1 MRTITALYDNRAD
14 AEEVVERLVSV
25 GVGRQD
31 ISLVQ
36 QESSTTGSTA
46 STQQESGGFLDSLAN
61 LFMPDDDRTTYSE
74 GVRRGGVL
82 LSARVDDDR
91 VDEAIDVL
99 ERSSAVDVDSRA
111 EEWRSSGWSSG
122 GVASTAADAT
132 AGYGDGLREDTS
144 RTTTTTTTAGYEAG
158 ATTSSRDAL
167 SEAASVVGT
176 RGATSGGVTAGYSE
190 TDTTGMGA
198 ARVRDDGVVERAEE
212 QIRVGKREV
221 GRGTVRVRSYVVE
234 TPVEEQVTLQQERV
248 HVERRP
254 VDRPVGTG
262 DAVFQERV
270 IEATER
276 SEEAV
281 VAKEARVVEEIGLR
295 KEADTRTETVRD
307 TVRRQEV
314 EVEDDRTARGVT
326 GGTTTTTAVETDV
339 TGMGTTTDRSRTG
352 GL

>member
-14 AEEVVERLVSV
+14 AEEVVERLVSA
-25 GVGRQD
+25 GVSRSD
-31 ISLVQ
+31 VSMVQ
-36 QESSTTGSTA
+36 QDASSSTAATA
-46 STQQESGGFLDSLAN
+46 TTERESGGFLDSLAN

-111 EEWRSSGWSSG
+111 EEWRSSGWTG
-122 GVASTAADAT
+122 GMASTAAGAAT
-132 AGYGDGLREDTS
+132 GYGAGLREDTS
-144 RTTTTTTTAGYEAG
+144 RTTTTAGYEAG
-158 ATTSSRDAL
+158 TTTGSRDAMTD
-167 SEAASVVGT
+167 AASMVGT
-176 RGATSGGVTAGYSE
+176 RTTSGVTAGYSDTSTS
-190 TDTTGMGA
+190 TDTGMGA
-198 ARVRDDGVVERAEE
+198 ARVRDDGVLERAEE

-234 TPVEEQVTLQQERV
+234 TPVEEQVTLQSERV

-254 VDRPVGTG
+254 VDRAVGAG

-281 VAKEARVVEEIGLR
+281 IAKEARVVEEIGLR
-295 KEADTRTETVRD
+295 KEGDTRTETVRD

-314 EVEDDRTARGVT
+314 EVEDDRTAT
-326 GGTTTTTAVETDV
+326 GTATTTTT
-339 TGMGTTTDRSRTG
+339 GGTNRR
-352 GL
+352 